1 MSRQFLHRTH
11 SELGDP
17 SLSDP
22 FAWGSRL
29 EGTSVSDT
37 LFPTHSQNILR
48 TEDSMAAKT
57 AITPTRAEDYPEW
70 YQQVIRG
77 ADLAENSSVRG
88 CMVIKPWGYAIW
100 ENMQR
105 ALDRMFKET
114 GHQNA
119 YFPLFI
125 PMSYLEKEAE
135 HVEGF
140 AKECA
145 VVTHHRLEPDGKG
158 GLRPAGP
165 LEEPLIVRPTSETII
180 GATYAKWVQSYRD
193 LPILIN
199 QWANVVRWEMR
210 TRLFLRTAE
219 FLWQE
224 GHTVHATSEE
234 AMEETRK
241 MLDVYA
247 DFAENY
253 MAMPVIK
260 GEKTAGER
268 FPGAVHTFSIEAM
281 MQDGKALQAGTSHFL
296 GQNFSKAQEIKF
308 QDQNSEIAYAWTTSW
323 GVSTRLVGA
332 LIMSHSDDD
341 GLVLPPRLA
350 PLHAIIM
357 PIYRDDA
364 QRAEVLEYCK
374 SLQREL
380 RAQSFGEEKIRVD
393 IDDRDLRGGE
403 KKWYHVRRGVPIRIE
418 VGPKDLAANAAFVAR
433 RDTNQSAGMPRAEL
447 IANISSMLEEMQ
459 SNLFTRALQMRE
471 SRTVDLHSE
480 KEFRDYFAGDDEK
493 TKISAGGFARC
504 WFSSEEEVQG
514 LLDELKV
521 TIRCIPLT
529 DAESDAP
536 SKTTG
541 KCFLTGKE
549 TSNLAVFAKSY

>member
-1 MSRQFLHRTH
+1 M
-11 SELGDP
+11 G
-17 SLSDP
+17 
-22 FAWGSRL
+22 
-29 EGTSVSDT
+29 
-37 LFPTHSQNILR
+37 
-48 TEDSMAAKT
+48 AAKT
-57 AITPTRAEDYPEW
+57 AISPTREENYPEW
-70 YQQVIRG
+70 YQQVIKG
-77 ADLAENSSVRG
+77 ADLAENSAVRG

-105 ALDRMFKET
+105 VLDQMFKDT

-125 PMSYLEKEAE
+125 PISYLEKEAQ

-224 GHTVHATSEE
+224 GHTVHATAEE

-247 DFAENY
+247 DFVENY
-253 MAMPVIK
+253 MAVPVIK

-268 FPGAVHTFSIEAM
+268 FPGADMTLSIEAM
-281 MQDGKALQAGTSHFL
+281 MQDRKALQAGTSHFL

-308 QDQNSEIAYAWTTSW
+308 QDKNGEIAYAWTTSW

-332 LIMSHSDDD
+332 LIMTHSDDD

-350 PLHAIIM
+350 PSQVVII
-357 PIYRDDA
+357 PIYRDEA

-374 SLQREL
+374 SLKQEL
-380 RAQSFGEEKIRVD
+380 SSQMYSDQKVRVD
-393 IDDRDLRGGE
+393 IDDRDMRGGD
-403 KKWYHVRRGVPIRIE
+403 KKWYHVKRGVPIRIDI
-418 VGPKDLAANAAFVAR
+418 GPKDIANGAAFVGR
-433 RDTNQSAGMPRAEL
+433 RDTNKSQSMPRNEL
-447 IANISSMLEEMQ
+447 VAGISGLLKEIQ
-459 SNLFTRALQMRE
+459 DNLYERALAMQKAN
-471 SRTVDLHSE
+471 TVELKSE
-480 KEFRDYFAGDDEK
+480 AEFRSFFQPDDEEGRS
-493 TKISAGGFARC
+493 TGGGFAKC

-521 TIRCIPLT
+521 TIRCIPL
-529 DAESDAP
+529 EGP
-536 SKTTG
+536 SG
-541 KCFLTGKE
+541 EGVCFLTGK
-549 TSNLAVFAKSY
+549 TTKTQAIFAKSY